1 MNRTLLD
8 DDVDENRS
16 ARRQKSVG
24 GASSDASAA
33 ASALVLSRRIPRV
46 MGDSPLASEAD
57 CETDSRY
64 GVTVPEGVSALRG
77 VHYLHGLFPEAF
89 MAELEAI
96 RASTPVTL
104 GSRNMYANRRFL
116 RSESL
121 AAKVLAH
128 LPPDLGFT
136 HVLSDLRFIE
146 YPPGGHIL
154 AHVDGVRRD
163 DVTFRESTTSMLL
176 FTEDVPEGE
185 GGETEFLTS
194 LEGEAGEEP
203 EVLFGARP
211 SRGSILLF
219 PHQVPHRGAC
229 VGMHPKILLRGDLY

>member
-1 MNRTLLD
+1 
-8 DDVDENRS
+8 
-16 ARRQKSVG
+16 
-24 GASSDASAA
+24 
-33 ASALVLSRRIPRV
+33 

-57 CETDSRY
+57 CETDSRH
-64 GVTVPEGVSALRG
+64 GVTVPEVFPRPGRSPLTVSSRSF
-77 VHYLHGLFPEAF
+77 HGGA
-89 MAELEAI
+89 EAI

-136 HVLSDLRFIE
+136 HVLSDLVSE
-146 YPPGGHIL
+146 YPLGATF

-194 LEGEAGEEP
+194 W
-203 EVLFGARP
+203 
-211 SRGSILLF
+211 RGGGG
-219 PHQVPHRGAC
+219 RA
-229 VGMHPKILLRGDLY
+229 